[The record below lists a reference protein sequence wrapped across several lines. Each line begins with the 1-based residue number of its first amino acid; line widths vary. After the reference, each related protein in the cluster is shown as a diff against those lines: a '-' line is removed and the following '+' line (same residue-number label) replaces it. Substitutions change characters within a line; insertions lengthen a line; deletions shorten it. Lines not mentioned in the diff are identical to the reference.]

1 MRLRNILKIC
11 LAFCKS
17 EPQYAYKRH
26 AYKKTCMCDV
36 YVCMQSDVN
45 NAHVEISTPTTE
57 TNG

>member
-1 MRLRNILKIC
+1 MLKIC
-11 LAFCKS
+11 LVFCKS